1 MAVRHYDVAIALGE
15 VSKIFR
21 HVKCRVSGVE
31 AGDMTRVS
39 LHRVLVSAW
48 ASASRW
54 PIILVYLHSGRVH
67 CGPLSV
73 QLSLWNCLYLRD
85 LPLLAAVIMS
95 LQLPASR
102 HVASHLIRCTLGMA
116 WTLASRLRELRKTSE
131 LEGAPDL
138 AEWLTESSDP
148 GWVGRGDTGSGGIL
162 GI

>member
-15 VSKIFR
+15 VSEIFQ
-21 HVKCRVSGVE
+21 HVKCSVSGLG

-39 LHRVLVSAW
+39 LHRALVSAR

-54 PIILVYLHSGRVH
+54 PIVLVYLHSGRVH

-85 LPLLAAVIMS
+85 LPLLAAVITS

-102 HVASHLIRCTLGMA
+102 HAASRIIRCTLGMA
-116 WTLASRLRELRKTSE
+116 WTLASCLGELRKTSE
-131 LEGAPDL
+131 LEGAQDL
-138 AEWLTESSDP
+138 AERLTESSEP
-148 GWVGRGDTGSGGIL
+148 RVGGER
-162 GI
+162 